1 MTHARPFRVRL
12 WVRLRIAGRTIWRA
26 LVHLLEDD
34 GTTVAGHIAF
44 TSLFSLFPFLIFLTT
59 VAAQFGQDEAADHFV
74 HIVLRTLP
82 PEVAEAIQPAM
93 EQFITTPQTGL
104 MTLSIAVSLWVAS
117 SGIEALR
124 TALNMAYGVERPRSI
139 WFRRLQS
146 FGLTILAT
154 VSIIP
159 IMLALVVGPVV
170 WAYVSHL
177 VEVPDFWRWL
187 YNVLRYLVAVVLLF
201 FVIVLLYRW
210 LPNRRMR
217 WREVLPGAAATVILW
232 FGTASLFSLYLQ
244 NLGRFSITYGSLGG
258 IVITLM
264 FFYLSA
270 LIFIFGAE
278 INSARRREAAAN
290 IRRQRTKRAE
300 RDGTTAS

>member
-1 MTHARPFRVRL
+1 MSRARPFRIRL
-12 WVRLRIAGRTIWRA
+12 WVRIRIAGRTVWRA
-26 LVHLLEDD
+26 LVHLIDDD

-44 TSLFSLFPFLIFLTT
+44 ASLFSLFPFLIFLTT
-59 VAAQFGQDEAADHFV
+59 VAAQLGQDEAADHFV

-82 PEVAEAIQPAM
+82 AEVAQAIQPAV
-93 EQFITTPQTGL
+93 EEVISTPRTGL
-104 MTLSIAVSLWVAS
+104 MTLSIAVSLWAAS

-124 TALNMAYGVERPRSI
+124 TALNMAYGVEHPRSI

-146 FGLTILAT
+146 FGLTILAA

-177 VEVPDFWRWL
+177 VEVPEFWQWL

-201 FVIVLLYRW
+201 SVIVLLYRW
-210 LPNRRMR
+210 LPNRRLR

-258 IVITLM
+258 IVMTLM

-278 INSARRREAAAN
+278 INSARRREAAAHV
-290 IRRQRTKRAE
+290 RRLRKERAE
-300 RDGTTAS
+300 RGGATAG